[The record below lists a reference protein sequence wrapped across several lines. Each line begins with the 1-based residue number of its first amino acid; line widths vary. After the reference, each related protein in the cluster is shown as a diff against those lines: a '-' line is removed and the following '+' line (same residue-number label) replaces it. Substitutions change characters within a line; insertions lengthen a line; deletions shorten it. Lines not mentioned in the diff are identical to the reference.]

1 MGGGAGVGGRAR
13 RVAGELDGGGEDG
26 VALAAEREDGE
37 RGVLGGAEGEP
48 AVEDEA
54 RAVARARDVYTRGG
68 KLDGKKERR
77 GARNEKRDSSKQ
89 VTTDILT
96 DCAVMRGRERV
107 CQNVQSTR

>member
-68 KLDGKKERR
+68 KLDGKKRETR
-77 GARNEKRDSSKQ
+77 GEKRPPKRRS
-89 VTTDILT
+89 
-96 DCAVMRGRERV
+96 AAG
-107 CQNVQSTR
+107 STMDVSRSQGLVVRRRPW